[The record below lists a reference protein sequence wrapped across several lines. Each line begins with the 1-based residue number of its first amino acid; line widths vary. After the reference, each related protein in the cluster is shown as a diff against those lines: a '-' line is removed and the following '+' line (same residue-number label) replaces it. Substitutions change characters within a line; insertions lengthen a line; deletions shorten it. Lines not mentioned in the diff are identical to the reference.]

1 MINPALSNLENELR
15 KEDQD
20 FQKKQAEEKELA
32 AKNAA
37 ISAKIKNQ
45 ENEIRTKKG
54 EIITLEKE
62 VRFETDEI
70 KKNTV
75 LDTKLT
81 NELRDLEHKR
91 EADHLRLTRITRE
104 NNDAIKKQELEKRS
118 KTQAR
123 PSVN

>member
-20 FQKKQAEEKELA
+20 FQKKQAEERELA
-32 AKNAA
+32 AKNIA
-37 ISAKIKNQ
+37 ISNKIKNQ
-45 ENEIRTKKG
+45 ENDIRTKKG
-54 EIITLEKE
+54 EITTLEKE

-70 KKNTV
+70 KKNAA
-75 LDTKLT
+75 LDTKLV

-104 NNDAIKKQELEKRS
+104 NNDAMKKQELEKRS